1 MIRIKAVMVFLFLF
15 LAVLSLHCASGLS
28 VVVASGNYSSWW
40 CQGFSSWWLLLLRS
54 IGSRAW
60 ASVIVAHEL
69 SSSMAYGKFQ
79 AWDRSPVPCR
89 GRWILI
95 HWTTRDIRFVLL
107 LMSVSPVHIYISSLV
122 AQW

>member
-60 ASVIVAHEL
+60 ASVIVAYEL
-69 SSSMAYGKFQ
+69 SSSMACGKFQ

-89 GRWILI
+89 GRCIT

-107 LMSVSPVHIYISSLV
+107 LMSVSSLV

>member
-15 LAVLSLHCASGLS
+15 LAELTLHCASGLS

-60 ASVIVAHEL
+60 ASVIVAYESHSYPIRRFNLYPSTLDENL
-69 SSSMAYGKFQ
+69 GEILAVTLLPIILFYYMFIKNITKFTVITMFKRTVQ
-79 AWDRSPVPCR
+79 
-89 GRWILI
+89 
-95 HWTTRDIRFVLL
+95 
-107 LMSVSPVHIYISSLV
+107 
-122 AQW
+122 